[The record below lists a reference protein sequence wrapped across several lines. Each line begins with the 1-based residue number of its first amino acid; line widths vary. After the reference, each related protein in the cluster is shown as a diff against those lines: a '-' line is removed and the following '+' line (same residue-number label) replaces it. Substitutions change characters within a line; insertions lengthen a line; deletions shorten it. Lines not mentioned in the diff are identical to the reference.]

1 MEDLSSRWNDMVEP
15 FVVSSTR
22 IVDRYGRT
30 AYGDFI
36 CVPKTAAQLLAMDKK
51 QAIEEIM
58 AAIDLAVERGAKIV
72 GLGAYTSVVTMGGR
86 QLLPYTP
93 VALTTGN
100 SYTVVSGVE
109 AATTAAQQVGLDLN
123 KVTGAVV
130 GAGSHWQGPGA
141 APRGAG
147 SALDPHWQSCSP

>member
-1 MEDLSSRWNDMVEP
+1 
-15 FVVSSTR
+15 
-22 IVDRYGRT
+22 
-30 AYGDFI
+30 
-36 CVPKTAAQLLAMDKK
+36 
-51 QAIEEIM
+51 M

-109 AATTAAQQVGLDLN
+109 AAHHRCAASWS
-123 KVTGAVV
+123 
-130 GAGSHWQGPGA
+130 GS
-141 APRGAG
+141 
-147 SALDPHWQSCSP
+147 